1 MPNIRPFRAVRPGL
15 ETAEKVYIHHLDAG
29 SSDKSAQ
36 ALANPYSMLHVSH
49 VNLTLSPEEAS
60 NEDFVQSRA
69 KENLK
74 KYIMDGVLLMEEEE
88 SLYVYRISLA
98 NHAQTGLVA
107 CLDIE
112 DYIESNIKRHELTRM
127 DKIHTQATK
136 IKRVGGSIEP
146 ILLTYDSS
154 LEPEISKVLE
164 DYTFSHDS
172 EIDFFDRGGIRH
184 EVWAVSDR
192 DFIRQ
197 MEEFFGKIPSLYICD
212 GHHRI
217 AASGECYVTAET
229 PEEKEQNRYF
239 MAAIF
244 PSDEML
250 ILDYNRAIKDLNGLT
265 EEEFYDALRAAGFEI
280 EKLGLEPEYPRN
292 IGEYSMVMDDNWY
305 RLKYVGERNS
315 SDPVGNL
322 DVSIIQNKVFRD
334 ILGVRDPQHDDRIT
348 FISGTKG
355 LDGLQKS
362 THEGMKVAFAI
373 LPPKMSDIMCVS
385 DAGLTMPPKST
396 CFEPK
401 LAGGILNAV
410 KL

>member
-1 MPNIRPFRAVRPGL
+1 MPKIRPFRAVRPDL

-36 ALANPYSMLHVSH
+36 ALANPFSMLHVSH
-49 VNLTLSPEEAS
+49 VNLTLSPEEAAD
-60 NEDFVQSRA
+60 ETFVQARA
-69 KENLK
+69 KENLRN
-74 KYIMDGVLLMEEEE
+74 YIMEGVLLKEEED
-88 SLYVYRISLA
+88 SLYIYRISLA
-98 NHAQTGLVA
+98 NHSQTGLVA

-154 LEPEISKVLE
+154 LEPTLAGILE
-164 DYTFSHDS
+164 AYTFSHDS

-184 EVWAVSDR
+184 EIWAISDK
-192 DFIRQ
+192 DFIDK
-197 MEEFFGKIPSLYICD
+197 MDGFFERIPSLYICD

-217 AASGECYVTAET
+217 AASGECYVNSET
-229 PEEKEQNRYF
+229 PEEKEENRFF
-239 MAAIF
+239 MGAIF
-244 PSDEML
+244 PSDQML

-265 EEEFYDALRAAGFEI
+265 EDQFYDALRQAGFQVER
-280 EKLGLEPEYPRN
+280 LGSEPEYPKN
-292 IGEYSMVMDDNWY
+292 IGEYSMVMDDTWY
-305 RLKYVGERNS
+305 KLTYIGERNS

-334 ILGVRDPQHDDRIT
+334 ILGIRDPQHDDRIT

-373 LPPKMSDIMCVS
+373 LPPKMADIMRVS
-385 DAGLTMPPKST
+385 DSGLTMPPKST

-401 LAGGILNAV
+401 LAGGIINAV
-410 KL
+410 RF